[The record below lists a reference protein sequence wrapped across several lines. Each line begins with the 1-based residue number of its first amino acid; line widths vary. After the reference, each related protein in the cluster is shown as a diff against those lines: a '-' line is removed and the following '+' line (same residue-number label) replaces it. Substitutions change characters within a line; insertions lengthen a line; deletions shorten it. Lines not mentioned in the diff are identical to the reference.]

1 MQDVSESEREQDAGA
16 SAARHRTWTHLPALR
31 IGGRAQWRTRK
42 GVRAGEA
49 ALAARAAQRL
59 SRPRL
64 LRLWR
69 ALIGL
74 ALLAL
79 GCALAMLSAVVFE
92 AIWRPLP
99 RRGVPQEVAFR
110 LLAVA
115 GLGFLLIVALSC
127 MLTAAFAL
135 ALAITQREW

>member
-1 MQDVSESEREQDAGA
+1 MQDVGESERDQDARA

-42 GVRAGEA
+42 GAQAGEA
-49 ALAARAAQRL
+49 APATPAAHAV

-79 GCALAMLSAVVFE
+79 GCSLAMLSAVVFE
-92 AIWRPLP
+92 ALWRPLP
-99 RRGVPQEVAFR
+99 RHGVPQAVAFR
-110 LLAVA
+110 LLGAA
-115 GLGFLLIVALSC
+115 GVGFLVLVALSC
-127 MLTAAFAL
+127 IVTAAFAL
-135 ALAITQREW
+135 SLAITQPEW